1 MTVCHLK
8 PESFTCMADI
18 VLEFMDKFYAPI
30 MIFVAHLR
38 VKSQIRNFK

>member
-18 VLEFMDKFYAPI
+18 VLEFMDKFYAPHHD
-30 MIFVAHLR
+30 FCCAL
-38 VKSQIRNFK
+38 KSEITN